1 MKFHL
6 LILSTY
12 PFNKPQ
18 HGGQIR
24 LSNIS
29 KAYMRAGWE
38 VDFLVLG
45 DLEDSAGKKA
55 IESNCIT
62 LNRKSPHAW
71 WEGKF
76 IPWLADFLAGEYA
89 CHDTAVWADVSRKLP
104 KKIDVISVEH
114 PWLWSLAK
122 HIQGLPQ
129 FQHVKLIYSSHNVET
144 VMKAESL
151 ASFDIPKLP
160 LLMQCIEKVE
170 RNAVL
175 EADLVTVVS
184 QSDFDAFSHWGA
196 KKILL
201 AENGISP
208 WNTSVS
214 QKNAWSKK
222 LPRGKW
228 PLYVSSAHPPNFLGF
243 AQALGWNLGAI
254 PPDSRLVLAGGAAS
268 FIERQFIPSLTRPE
282 AAIEQVNQVRFATLN
297 ESRIRCLGVLP
308 EADLNAVKSLAS
320 AFVLPIASG
329 GGTNI
334 KTAEA
339 LMSGACVI
347 GTPLAFRGYE
357 SFMDFPT
364 VRIANTPQQFSNAL
378 RDILAPSQITPNL
391 NADQLRVL
399 DGLNWEC
406 RLETIPKHAQTLL
419 TN

>member
-1 MKFHL
+1 M
-6 LILSTY
+6 
-12 PFNKPQ
+12 
-18 HGGQIR
+18 
-24 LSNIS
+24 S
-29 KAYMRAGWE
+29 KAYVRAGWE

-45 DLEDSAGKKA
+45 DLTARKA
-55 IESNCIT
+55 MEAKCIA
-62 LNRKSPHAW
+62 LNRQSPHAW

-76 IPWLADFLAGEYA
+76 IPWLGDFLAGEYA
-89 CHDTAVWADVSRKLP
+89 CHDSAAWADVTRQLP
-104 KKIDVISVEH
+104 QKIDVISVEH

-122 HIQGLPQ
+122 RIQGLPQ
-129 FQHVKLIYSSHNVET
+129 FKHVKLIYSSQNVET
-144 VMKAESL
+144 AMKAEFL
-151 ASFDIPKLP
+151 ASLDIPQLP
-160 LLMQCIEKVE
+160 LLMQRIEQTE

-196 KKILL
+196 KKVLL

-208 WNTSVS
+208 WNASEA
-214 QKNAWSKK
+214 QMDEWSKK

-243 AQALGWNLGAI
+243 AEALGWNLGAI
-254 PPDSRLVLAGGAAS
+254 PPDSRLVLAGGAAA
-268 FIERQFIPSLTRPE
+268 FIEQQFIPSLAQAE
-282 AAIEQVNQVRFATLN
+282 AAPGQVNQVRFAALN

-339 LMSGACVI
+339 LMSGAYVI

-364 VRIANTPQQFSNAL
+364 VRIANTPQQFSDAL
-378 RDILAPSQITPNL
+378 REILAPSQITPSL
-391 NADQLRVL
+391 NADQLRAL
-399 DGLNWEC
+399 GGLNWEC
-406 RLETIPKHAQTLL
+406 RLEFIPRHAQSVLS
-419 TN
+419 